1 MSETNQDRKKKQ
13 NTQAEQGQLNRAEI
27 AQLVNEGAA
36 LLKRGQAEQALPSL
50 RRAWELDPTE
60 VATAINLSGA
70 YILLNRYKE
79 AIPVLES
86 AVSLDPQNAMIWMNL
101 GAAYLGNPIL
111 ATAEKQGK
119 AIQAFER
126 ALDLQPGLSNMNYS
140 LGLIY
145 RDQKQW
151 RQARDQFQLALE
163 VSPQDRDAKMLWEEM
178 AAHLAE
184 ELDQNGVEDD
194 K

>member
-1 MSETNQDRKKKQ
+1 
-13 NTQAEQGQLNRAEI
+13 
-27 AQLVNEGAA
+27 VNEGVG
-36 LLKRGQAEQALPSL
+36 LLKQGQAQQALPAL
-50 RRAWELDPTE
+50 RGAWELDPTE
-60 VATAINLSGA
+60 VATAINLAGA
-70 YILLNRYKE
+70 YILLNRHKE

-111 ATAEKQGK
+111 ATPEKQEK

-126 ALDLQPGLSNMNYS
+126 ALDLQPGLANMNYN
-140 LGLIY
+140 LGLVY

-151 RQARDQFQLALE
+151 GHARDQFQRALE
-163 VSPQDRDAKMLWEEM
+163 VKPEDRDAKMLWEEM
-178 AAHLAE
+178 TARLAE
-184 ELDQNGVEDD
+184 ELDQDRAEDE

>member
-1 MSETNQDRKKKQ
+1 MSQTNQDRKKEQ

-36 LLKRGQAEQALPSL
+36 LLKRGQAQPALPSL

-60 VATAINLSGA
+60 VATAINLAGA
-70 YILLNRYKE
+70 YILLNRHKE

-86 AVSLDPQNAMIWMNL
+86 AVSLDPQNAMIWTNL

-111 ATAEKQGK
+111 ATPEKQDK
-119 AIQAFER
+119 AIQSFER
-126 ALDLQPGLSNMNYS
+126 ALDLQPGLSNMNYN

-145 RDQKQW
+145 RDRKQW
-151 RQARDQFQLALE
+151 GQARDQFQRALE
-163 VSPQDRDAKMLWEEM
+163 VNPQDRDAKILWEEM
-178 AAHLAE
+178 VARLAE
-184 ELDQNGVEDD
+184 ELAQDEAEAE